1 VPASQTVS
9 ASPHRDPANTHGRDL
24 GLDGL
29 RGLAVLAV
37 YIFHYGGGL
46 KSPHLAV
53 RLFGQLT
60 AAGWTGVTLF
70 FVLSG
75 FLITGILWDSIGQPH
90 RLRNFYA
97 RRALRILP
105 LYYTALALCAAAS
118 IANSGRFVEIQSILL
133 YIPFLQDLPVL
144 AGLSQQ
150 GWITLP
156 LYHLWSLAVEEQF
169 YLLWPALLLLTRTRR
184 SALHFSLWVFVV
196 SELFRIAIYGLPF
209 FPHAVNDHLFD
220 TFLLTH
226 AGALALGAALA
237 FALRGTE
244 WTFVQRWA
252 LPAFLS
258 GILIYLLTSWYS
270 GAFYLVSRTQFTIG
284 LAGVTLA
291 SAAAIPLILRA
302 GLPRRLCSLAP
313 LRFLGRISYGFYIF
327 HILLQPIFDSIA
339 LHIAHAGSGSL
350 YQLVRLFAAFFI
362 TLVVSWLSYQLL
374 ELPFLK
380 LKRHFPLRSTQ
391 APWNTSDFA

>member
-1 VPASQTVS
+1 MVF
-9 ASPHRDPANTHGRDL
+9 
-24 GLDGL
+24 
-29 RGLAVLAV
+29 
-37 YIFHYGGGL
+37 IFHYGGGL
-46 KSPHLAV
+46 KSPHLVV

-75 FLITGILWDSIGQPH
+75 FLITGILWDSIGQPN

-105 LYYTALALCAAAS
+105 LYYIALALCAAVS
-118 IANSGRFVEIQSILL
+118 IADGGRFVEIQSILL

-144 AGLSQQ
+144 SGLSQQ
-150 GWITLP
+150 GWLTLP

-196 SELFRIAIYGLPF
+196 SELFRITIYGLPF

-244 WTFVQRWA
+244 WTFVQRLA
-252 LPAFLS
+252 LPAFLT

-270 GAFYLVSRTQFTIG
+270 GAFYLVSKTQYTIG
-284 LAGVTLA
+284 LGGVTLA
-291 SAAAIPLILRA
+291 SAAAIPLILQA
-302 GLPRRLCSLAP
+302 GLPRRFCSLAP

-327 HILLQPIFDSIA
+327 HILLQPLFDTIG
-339 LHIAHAGSGSL
+339 LHIAHAGNGPL
-350 YQLVRLFAAFFI
+350 YQLVRLLAAFFI

>member
-1 VPASQTVS
+1 M
-9 ASPHRDPANTHGRDL
+9 
-24 GLDGL
+24 
-29 RGLAVLAV
+29 V

-46 KSPHLAV
+46 KSPYLAV
-53 RLFGQLT
+53 RFFGQLT

-90 RLRNFYA
+90 RLRNFYV
-97 RRALRILP
+97 RRSLRIFP
-105 LYYTALALCAAAS
+105 LYYTALALCAAVS

-150 GWITLP
+150 GWLTLP

-169 YLLWPALLLLTRTRR
+169 YLLWPALLMLTRTRR
-184 SALHFSLWVFVV
+184 SALHLSLWAIVV
-196 SELFRIAIYGLPF
+196 SELFRITIYGLPF
-209 FPHAVNDHLFD
+209 FPRAISDHLFD

-226 AGALALGAALA
+226 TGALAIGAALA

-244 WTFVQRWA
+244 WVYVQRWSLA
-252 LPAFLS
+252 AFFTGL
-258 GILIYLLTSWYS
+258 LIYLLTSWYS
-270 GAFYLVSRTQFTIG
+270 GSLALTSKTQFTIG
-284 LAGVTLA
+284 LAGATLT
-291 SAAAIPLILRA
+291 SAAAIPIVLRA
-302 GLPRRLCSLAP
+302 GLPRRLCSIFP

-327 HILLQPIFDSIA
+327 HILLQPLFDSIG
-339 LHIAHAGSGSL
+339 LHLTHTASGSL
-350 YQLVRLFAAFFI
+350 YQLVRLLVAFPI
-362 TLVVSWLSYQLL
+362 TLVISCLSYQLL

-380 LKRHFPLRSTQ
+380 LKRYFPIRSTQ
-391 APWNTSDFA
+391 TLWNHTPPA